1 MGTTTDGPPTPHRAR
16 RVSRWR
22 TWRHSRPFWGGLLV
36 TLGAVEILV
45 SVRAPLPVI
54 LHVGLQ
60 GLAAYLVPV
69 LLLLCGLLL
78 LFNPSQRVFYSIL
91 SIVLS
96 LASWLTSNLGGFLIG
111 LLLGLTGGALAF
123 AWTAHR
129 PGPVPAAGRADTE
142 GPTASGTEPGNTT
155 EPGSR
160 PGPGNTTGPEGST
173 VPEPAATADPG
184 PVTGP
189 AR

>member
-1 MGTTTDGPPTPHRAR
+1 MTGEHDDGPPEASAPVGTATDGSPAAHPAR
-16 RVSRWR
+16 RVHRWR
-22 TWRHSRPFWGGLLV
+22 SWRRSRPFWGGLLV
-36 TLGAVEILV
+36 SLGAIEILV

-129 PGPVPAAGRADTE
+129 PGPAPQPDQVD
-142 GPTASGTEPGNTT
+142 
-155 EPGSR
+155 
-160 PGPGNTTGPEGST
+160 PEELPESSA
-173 VPEPAATADPG
+173 EPATTADPA
-184 PVTGP
+184 PDPATGP
-189 AR
+189 AQ